1 MSIYS
6 LAISA
11 RATLT
16 VMLVV
21 IILLTLLFGAMLFMI
36 LKNSKK
42 SKTETPGVDVMHMLE
57 RHDAH
62 LSAEIE
68 KVKGDDA
75 KKEALSLKQRRI
87 QAAKHLID
95 EMIKEDEAR
104 AAAIAAKRKEQAAA
118 ARQNAAQPKP
128 EAHAN
133 AENKPAENAGGNADS
148 AEKKD

>member
-11 RATLT
+11 RTTLT

-21 IILLTLLFGAMLFMI
+21 IIVLTLMFGLMLFMI
-36 LKNSKK
+36 LKSSKK
-42 SKTETPGVDVMHMLE
+42 KNAEAAGVDVMHMLE
-57 RHDAH
+57 RHETH

-75 KKEALSLKQRRI
+75 KKEALTLKQRRI
-87 QAAKHLID
+87 QAAKHLIE

-104 AAAIAAKRKEQAAA
+104 AAAIAAKRKEQAEAA
-118 ARQNAAQPKP
+118 KH
-128 EAHAN
+128 AHHAEAN
-133 AENKPAENAGGNADS
+133 AKTENKPAENAGEKADPS
-148 AEKKD
+148 EKKE